1 MMGDLASTFSVN
13 PMTTFSVLTVC
24 SANRCRSPMAEA
36 LLVGAVARTFD
47 GDVTVRSAGFGPSGA
62 PAEREVVEVMAEI
75 GLDLSHHRSR
85 TVDAGMLAEA
95 DLVLAMTRQH
105 VMELVLLEESCWS
118 KTFLLGEFA
127 SLAGSMPLDASSLAV
142 ADFGGSAEVPGDSN
156 TDLRRKVAQ
165 LHVGRRRSDL
175 LALPSNLEVGDPVG
189 GPLRGYRAT
198 RDRIA
203 ALSDVGVAY
212 LADTHSP

>member
-1 MMGDLASTFSVN
+1 
-13 PMTTFSVLTVC
+13 
-24 SANRCRSPMAEA
+24 MAEA
-36 LLVGAVARTFD
+36 LLVRAVARTFD

-85 TVDAGMLAEA
+85 TVDTGMLAEA

-127 SLAGSMPLDASSLAV
+127 SLAASMPLDASSSAV
-142 ADFGGSAEVPGDSN
+142 ADSDGSAEVPGDS
-156 TDLRRKVAQ
+156 DLRRNVAR
-165 LHVGRRRSDL
+165 LHMGRRRSDL

-212 LADTHSP
+212 LADAHSP